1 MNFKGKNIIILLILI
16 LAVGFFGAALGV
28 KVFQTD
34 NANTVNSS
42 MSDNVSSGDDSNMI
56 ERVQGIIKD
65 NYIEDV
71 DDEKLTEGAIKGML
85 ETLDDPYSSYMSGE
99 EMEDFNDEI
108 SSSFQGIG
116 AEVSMQDDKVTV
128 IAPIKDSPAEKA
140 GIRPNDQILKVDDEK
155 LEGMDLNE
163 AVDHIRGEK
172 GSEVELLIERKGV
185 SDPFTVELK
194 RDDIP
199 VETVETDIQEVD
211 GKKTGVLEITSF
223 AETTAE
229 ETKEALEELE
239 DKDIQGL
246 VLDVRGN
253 PGGLL
258 DSVEDIMDLFVP
270 DDLPYVQIEDR
281 DGNSDKFYSSLKE
294 KKDYPINILTDEGSA
309 SASEILAVALKENGY
324 DTVGETSFGKG
335 TVQQTIPVDQ
345 EEGDTLK
352 LTNAKWL
359 SPEGNWIN
367 EKGVEPD
374 VEQAQP
380 DYYTANPLQIED
392 TLSEDET
399 DDQIETAQ
407 IMLTGLGFETDRKDG
422 YFDES
427 TVDALED
434 FQKEY
439 DLEVTGEINE
449 ETAGK
454 LETEIIET
462 IRDGDDDQQLEK
474 ALEVLY

>member
-1 MNFKGKNIIILLILI
+1 NIIILLILI

-140 GIRPNDQILKVDDEK
+140 GISPNDQILKVDDEK

-223 AETTAE
+223 AE

-309 SASEILAVALKENGY
+309 SASEILAV
-324 DTVGETSFGKG
+324 
-335 TVQQTIPVDQ
+335 
-345 EEGDTLK
+345 
-352 LTNAKWL
+352 
-359 SPEGNWIN
+359 
-367 EKGVEPD
+367 
-374 VEQAQP
+374 
-380 DYYTANPLQIED
+380 
-392 TLSEDET
+392 
-399 DDQIETAQ
+399 
-407 IMLTGLGFETDRKDG
+407 
-422 YFDES
+422 
-427 TVDALED
+427 
-434 FQKEY
+434 
-439 DLEVTGEINE
+439 
-449 ETAGK
+449 
-454 LETEIIET
+454 
-462 IRDGDDDQQLEK
+462 
-474 ALEVLY
+474 

>member
-1 MNFKGKNIIILLILI
+1 MNFRGKNIFILLIVV
-16 LAVGFFGAALGV
+16 LAVGFFGAALGI
-28 KVFQTD
+28 KVFQSD
-34 NANTVNSS
+34 DANTVNSS
-42 MSDNVSSGDDSNMI
+42 ISDADSSEGDSDRV
-56 ERVQGIIKD
+56 ERVQDIIKE

-71 DDEKLTEGAIKGML
+71 DDEELTEGAIKGML

-99 EMEDFNDEI
+99 EMEDFNEEI

-140 GIRPNDQILKVDDEK
+140 GIRPNDQILKVDDEE

-163 AVDHIRGEK
+163 AVSHIRGEK
-172 GSEVELLIERKGV
+172 GSEVELLVERKGV
-185 SDPFTVELK
+185 SDPFTVTLT

-199 VETVETDIQEVD
+199 VETVETDIEEVD
-211 GKKTGVLEITSF
+211 GKKTGILEINSF

-229 ETKEALEELE
+229 ETEDAVDELE
-239 DKDIQGL
+239 DKDIEGL

-281 DGNSDKFYSSLKE
+281 DGDKDKFYSDLEE
-294 KKDYPINILTDEGSA
+294 KKEYPINILIDEGSA

-335 TVQQTIPVDQ
+335 TVQQTVPIDQ

-352 LTNAKWL
+352 LTNFKWL
-359 SPEGNWIN
+359 SPEGNWIH
-367 EKGVEPD
+367 EKGVEPTE
-374 VEQAQP
+374 EQEQP
-380 DYYTANPLQIED
+380 DYYTVNPLQIED
-392 TLSEDET
+392 TLKEDQT
-399 DDQIETAQ
+399 DEQIKTAQ
-407 IMLTGLGFETDRKDG
+407 IMLTGLDFETDRKDG

-427 TVDALED
+427 TADAVKD
-434 FQKEY
+434 FQKED
-439 DLEVTGEINE
+439 DLEVTGEIDE

-454 LETEIIET
+454 LETEIIEA
-462 IRDGDDDQQLEK
+462 IRDGDDDKQLEK

>member
-1 MNFKGKNIIILLILI
+1 MNFRGKNIFILLIVV
-16 LAVGFFGAALGV
+16 LAVGFFGAALGI
-28 KVFQTD
+28 KVFQSD
-34 NANTVNSS
+34 DANTVNTSISDADSS
-42 MSDNVSSGDDSNMI
+42 EGDSDRV
-56 ERVQGIIKD
+56 ERVQDIIKE

-71 DDEKLTEGAIKGML
+71 DDEELTEGAIKGML

-99 EMEDFNDEI
+99 EMEDFNEEI

-140 GIRPNDQILKVDDEK
+140 GIRPNDQILKVDDEE

-163 AVDHIRGEK
+163 AVSHIRGEK
-172 GSEVELLIERKGV
+172 GSEVELLVERKGV
-185 SDPFTVELK
+185 SDPFTVTLT

-199 VETVETDIQEVD
+199 VETVETDIEEVD
-211 GKKTGVLEITSF
+211 GKKTGILEINSF

-229 ETKEALEELE
+229 ETEDAIEELE
-239 DKDIQGL
+239 DKDIEGL
-246 VLDVRGN
+246 ILDVRGN

-281 DGNSDKFYSSLKE
+281 DGDKDKLYSDLKE
-294 KKDYPINILTDEGSA
+294 KKEYPINILIDEGSA

-335 TVQQTIPVDQ
+335 TVQQTVPIDQ

-352 LTNAKWL
+352 LTNFKWL
-359 SPEGNWIN
+359 SPEGNWIH
-367 EKGVEPD
+367 EKGIEPTE
-374 VEQAQP
+374 EQEQP
-380 DYYTANPLQIED
+380 DYYTVNPLQIED
-392 TLSEDET
+392 TLKEDQT
-399 DDQIETAQ
+399 DEQIKTAQ
-407 IMLTGLGFETDRKDG
+407 IMLTGLDFETDRKDG
-422 YFDES
+422 YFDKS
-427 TVDALED
+427 TADAVKD
-434 FQKEY
+434 FQKED
-439 DLEVTGEINE
+439 DLEVTGEIDE

-454 LETEIIET
+454 LETEIIEA
-462 IRDGDDDQQLEK
+462 IRDGDDDKQLEK

>member
-1 MNFKGKNIIILLILI
+1 MNFKGKNIFILLILI
-16 LAVGFFGAALGV
+16 LAVGFFGAALGI

-34 NANTVNSS
+34 SANTVNSS
-42 MSDNVSSGDDSNMI
+42 MSDNASSEDDSAMI
-56 ERVQGIIKD
+56 ERVQGIIKE

-140 GIRPNDQILKVDDEK
+140 GLRPNDQILKVDDEE
-155 LEGMDLNE
+155 LEGLDLNE
-163 AVDHIRGEK
+163 AVGHIRGEK

-185 SDPFTVELK
+185 SEPFTVDLT

-199 VETVETDIQEVD
+199 VETVETDIKEVD
-211 GKKTGVLEITSF
+211 GKKTGVLEINSF

-229 ETKEALEELE
+229 ETEEALEELE

-281 DGNSDKFYSSLKE
+281 DGNSDEFYSSLKE
-294 KKDYPINILTDEGSA
+294 KKDYPINILIDEGSA

-359 SPEGNWIN
+359 SPEGNWIH
-367 EKGVEPD
+367 EEGIEPD
-374 VEQAQP
+374 VEQDQP
-380 DYYTANPLQIED
+380 DYYTVNPLQVED
-392 TLSEDET
+392 TLSEDDT
-399 DDQIETAQ
+399 DDQVETVQ

-422 YFDES
+422 YFDEN
-427 TVDALED
+427 TVDAVED
-434 FQKEY
+434 FQEEY
-439 DLEVTGEINE
+439 DLDVTGEIDE

>member
-1 MNFKGKNIIILLILI
+1 MNFRKKNIFILLIVV
-16 LAVGFFGAALGV
+16 LAVGFFGAALGT
-28 KVFQTD
+28 KVFQSD
-34 NANTVNSS
+34 EANTVNSS
-42 MSDNVSSGDDSNMI
+42 ISDAESSEGNSDKV
-56 ERVQGIIKD
+56 ERVQEIIQE
-65 NYIEDV
+65 NYIEEV
-71 DDEKLTEGAIKGML
+71 DDDELTEGAIKGML

-99 EMEDFNDEI
+99 EMEDFNEEI

-116 AEVSMQDDKVTV
+116 AEVSMQEDKVTV

-140 GIRPNDQILKVDDEK
+140 GIRPNDQILKVDDEA

-163 AVDHIRGEK
+163 AVSHIRGEK
-172 GSEVELLIERKGV
+172 GSEVELLVERKGV
-185 SDPFTVELK
+185 SDPFTVTLT

-199 VETVETDIQEVD
+199 VETVETDIEEVD
-211 GKKTGVLEITSF
+211 GKETGILEINSF

-229 ETKEALEELE
+229 ETEEALEELE
-239 DKDIQGL
+239 DKDIEGL

-258 DSVEDIMDLFVP
+258 DAAEDIMDLFVP

-281 DGNSDKFYSSLKE
+281 EGDKDKFYSSLKE
-294 KKDYPINILTDEGSA
+294 KKEYPINILIDEGSA

-335 TVQQTIPVDQ
+335 TVQQTVPIDQ

-352 LTNAKWL
+352 LTNFKWL
-359 SPEGNWIN
+359 SPEGNWIH
-367 EKGVEPD
+367 EDGVEPTE
-374 VEQAQP
+374 EQDQP
-380 DYYTANPLQIED
+380 DYYTVNPLQVED
-392 TLSEDET
+392 TLTVDHTGE
-399 DDQIETAQ
+399 QIETAQ
-407 IMLTGLGFETDRKDG
+407 IMLTGLGFEVDRKDG
-422 YFDES
+422 YFDEN
-427 TVDALED
+427 TVDAVQD

-439 DLEVTGEINE
+439 DLEVTGEIDK

-462 IRDGDDDQQLEK
+462 IRDGDDDKQLEK
-474 ALEVLY
+474 ALDVLY